1 MMFFVLIAFS
11 TLLPD
16 RGNEATL
23 HYRTLGRTQLA
34 VSALALGTVE
44 LGMDYGI
51 AAPGDFG
58 RPAEAEAIRIA
69 HAALDAGI
77 NLIDTARAYGESE
90 AILGKALQG
99 RRDRVVLATKVAL
112 HQPEG
117 SLPTGDTLRTHM
129 LSTLETSLRLLQTD
143 YVDIWQLHLVDE
155 AVLAQH
161 NTIADAF
168 AEARRAGK
176 VRFTGG
182 SFYGATT
189 PAAALALDL
198 FDVMQVTYSVLDQRL
213 ADRVLPLAQAK
224 DVGIIVRSVLLKG
237 ALTERADH
245 LPDRL
250 EPLRARSR
258 HFRQLVTDSGLN
270 LSPAQA
276 ALAFALAHPQ
286 IGAVLVGVRTLQEL
300 HDDLVAVTAQLP
312 PALLDQLAALR
323 LDDDDLLN
331 PGAWGGA

>member
-1 MMFFVLIAFS
+1 
-11 TLLPD
+11 
-16 RGNEATL
+16 
-23 HYRTLGRTQLA
+23 
-34 VSALALGTVE
+34 
-44 LGMDYGI
+44 MDYGI
-51 AAPGDFG
+51 ASPGAFG
-58 RPAEAEAIRIA
+58 RPDEAKAIQIV
-69 HAALDAGI
+69 HAAIDAGI

-90 AILGKALQG
+90 AILGKALHD
-99 RRDRVVLATKVAL
+99 RRERAVLATKVAL
-112 HQPEG
+112 HRPDG
-117 SLPTGDTLRTHM
+117 SLPTGEALYTHM

-161 NTIADAF
+161 ETIAAAF
-168 AEARRAGK
+168 AEAQHTGK

-182 SFYGATT
+182 SFYGAAM

-213 ADRVLPLAQAK
+213 ADRVLPLAQAREI
-224 DVGIIVRSVLLKG
+224 GIIVRSVLLKG
-237 ALTERADH
+237 ALTERAEH
-245 LPDRL
+245 LPERL

-258 HFRQLVTDSGLN
+258 HFRQLVADSGLN
-270 LSPAQA
+270 LSPAQV

-300 HDDLVAVTAQLP
+300 YDDLVAVTTQLP
-312 PALLDQLAALR
+312 PGLVHQLAALR

-331 PGAWGGA
+331 PGTWGIP